1 MLTCTAGVVVWEIMR
16 KDDYMRTDRKKDLD
30 RYYND
35 HLKMRIISRLME
47 IKTWSEI
54 MGIQSYVIEAGFREQ
69 KAENAVQEEFK
80 VWKEANKK

>member
-1 MLTCTAGVVVWEIMR
+1 
-16 KDDYMRTDRKKDLD
+16 
-30 RYYND
+30 
-35 HLKMRIISRLME
+35 MRIISRLME